1 VKTWRVAVIG
11 YGWAAGAHLTALT
24 QLPHVEVAAVCT
36 GRADVDAGRLQHEH
50 GRPIEVV
57 RDLETVLSR
66 RDVDVIDICSRSEL
80 HAAQGVAAARAGK
93 HVIIEKPVALH
104 LDELRD
110 LTRAVAESA
119 VRSCVCFN
127 IRFSPQFAA
136 TRALLDGDLIGPL
149 HYAEVDYFHEVGTS
163 VRQYEW
169 NRLRV
174 GGGSSLLSV
183 GCHSVDALLAFMG
196 SPVEEVSS
204 YATASDHPVFARYE
218 YPTSS
223 VTILRFANG
232 AVGKVASVMDA
243 YQPYYFR
250 VHLVGRDGVI
260 LDGKLWSSRI
270 AGHDPDR
277 WTELGVRLESSA
289 DVVHHSYEQQF
300 RAFFDAIAA
309 DHEMPQTSL
318 AEAARAFEVVFA
330 ADRSAAIGRPVR
342 LDEVHAA

>member
-1 VKTWRVAVIG
+1 
-11 YGWAAGAHLTALT
+11 
-24 QLPHVEVAAVCT
+24 
-36 GRADVDAGRLQHEH
+36 VDADRLTREQGRRIDL
-50 GRPIEVV
+50 V
-57 RDLETVLSR
+57 RDFEALSQR
-66 RDVDVIDICSRSEL
+66 PDIDVIDICSRSDL
-80 HAAQGVAAARAGK
+80 HAAQGIAAARAGR
-93 HVIIEKPVALH
+93 HLILEKPIALD
-104 LDELRD
+104 LAELRA
-110 LTRAVAESA
+110 LTGAVTASG
-119 VRSCVCFN
+119 VRSCICFN

-136 TRALLDGDLIGPL
+136 TSSLLAGDLIGPL
-149 HYAEVDYFHEVGTS
+149 HYAEVDYFHEVGPS

-204 YATASDHPVFARYE
+204 YATGSDHPVFARYE

-260 LDGKLWSSRI
+260 LDGNLWSSRI
-270 AGHDPDR
+270 DGLDPDR

-289 DVVHHSYEQQF
+289 DVVHHSYERQF
-300 RAFFDAIAA
+300 RAFFDALAA
-309 DHEMPQTSL
+309 DRDMPQTSL
-318 AEAARAFEVVFA
+318 AESARTFEVVFA
-330 ADRSAAIGRPVR
+330 ADRSAELRRSVR
-342 LDEVHAA
+342 LDEIHAA